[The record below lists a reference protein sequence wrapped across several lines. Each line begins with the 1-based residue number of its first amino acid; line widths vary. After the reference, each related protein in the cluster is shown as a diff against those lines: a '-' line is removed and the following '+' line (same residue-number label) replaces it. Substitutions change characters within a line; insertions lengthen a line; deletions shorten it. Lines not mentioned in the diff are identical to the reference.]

1 MSARDFHN
9 DLYSKTEE
17 RRYPNEELV
26 RFFGRNYFHRDD
38 RKAVRVLEVGSG
50 TGANLRM
57 IAHEG
62 FDFYGIDASQF
73 AISKAQCGGCDQ
85 PTCLV
90 HGCVR
95 QCVGDMRDTGFPAW
109 HFDVVCDVFASYCLN
124 ETEFRDFL
132 VEVKRL
138 LKPGGRFF
146 SYTPS
151 KASDVYV
158 REMRG
163 LRFEGAGQRSDFIDM
178 STLPG
183 ISAGA
188 YAGNNYPFRFIS
200 PWEMSQSL
208 NAVGLRAEYLETVGR
223 TYQGGKEYFEF
234 VVVEGVNS

>member
-9 DLYSKTEE
+9 ELYAKTDE

-26 RFFGRNYFHRDD
+26 RFMGRRYFGH
-38 RKAVRVLEVGSG
+38 AARVLEMGCG
-50 TGANLRM
+50 TGANVRM
-57 IAHEG
+57 LLAEG
-62 FDFYGIDASQF
+62 FDTFGIDASEL
-73 AISKAQCGGCDQ
+73 AIARCGLTGWNA
-85 PTCLV
+85 
-90 HGCVR
+90 H
-95 QCVGDMRDTGFPAW
+95 VGDMRKTPWPDGL
-109 HFDVVCDVFASYCLN
+109 FDAVVDVFSSYCLN
-124 ETEFRDFL
+124 EEEFKDFL

-158 REMRG
+158 REMRS

-183 ISAGA
+183 ITEGA

-200 PWEMSQSL
+200 PLEMSQSL